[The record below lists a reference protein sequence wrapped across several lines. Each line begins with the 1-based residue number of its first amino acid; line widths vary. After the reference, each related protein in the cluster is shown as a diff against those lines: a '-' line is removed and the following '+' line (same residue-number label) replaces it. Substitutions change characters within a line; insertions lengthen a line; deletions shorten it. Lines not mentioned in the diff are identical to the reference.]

1 MIKVCNYFLFALFLS
16 ISVFSQN
23 ISDKKYITIVP
34 DSNYEAGWFWRF
46 WLGNHWRDLWTTPIK
61 VEILNLNDFDGGL
74 IPIKKGGGLQTKS
87 LRFRSKNGLTWKFRS
102 LDKDPSKLLP
112 PEFQKSIADELLKD
126 QISSSN
132 PYAPLVV
139 SPILSAVGVLESK
152 PRLMYL
158 PDDSLLGEF
167 REEFRNQFGTIEIH
181 PDDYDDEDE
190 NFADAEDVK
199 GTYKLFE
206 HLEKHRDEKI
216 SSTEYL
222 KARLVDLLLGDW
234 DRHMDQWRWAKYEKD
249 YNELWYPIPRDRDQ
263 AFVKYDG
270 ILPELAT
277 YILPQLNSFDME
289 YPSIKSLTWN
299 GRFLDRRI
307 LTEMNKQDW
316 DSVTTFVQNSITDS
330 VIENAIKHLPRKI
343 DSLSENEL
351 KTKLVNRRNH
361 LSEASNEFY
370 DLTNSVAD
378 IFCSIKDDIAFVS
391 RLNNNFTEVKIL
403 NRDGNSYNGK
413 GEVLFSKKFSN
424 LITEEIRIYLNDG
437 DDAAIVTGD
446 CEISP
451 LIRIIGGEG
460 KDELIDSSN
469 VSGYFLSF
477 TPFPHNINKTF
488 FYDSGKKTNIIYSSG
503 TCYDDFETTFPKTL
517 EGKYEPPVID
527 RGNKFIMFPLFGYNS
542 DYGLI
547 ADLNILLFNYDFRKI
562 PFNQKHQ
569 LKISFATR
577 FRKFSVAYNS
587 QFVSTPIR
595 KAYLRIKV
603 LATQQYFINYF
614 GYGNESEYKSD
625 LDKKEFYEVDQKI
638 INIKPELVY
647 SLSDKL
653 DLLLGI
659 SLNHSNTNLEND
671 SLLKGFRYDT
681 YGSGE
686 LNLLGVHPEIEIDL
700 RDNEFYPLK
709 GIYSMIGSDFFPG
722 LFNTQKTFSKYIFD
736 LRSYFTLNFLNQIT
750 CAFRTGGSKVIGTY
764 PYFLGATLGG
774 SENLRAYNKNRF
786 SGDAAIFGQVE
797 LRMYL
802 GYLKFIFNNKIG
814 LNLFAETGRV
824 FAQNEKSDK
833 WHPSYG
839 GGFWVSYLQN
849 ELILSTYIAFSGE
862 STKFSFGFGIG
873 F

>member
-1 MIKVCNYFLFALFLS
+1 MLKVYNYFLFALFLS

-23 ISDKKYITIVP
+23 ISDKKYITIIP
-34 DSNYEAGWFWRF
+34 DSNYQAGWFWRF

-61 VEILNLNDFDGGL
+61 VEILDLKDFDGGL

-87 LRFRSKNGLTWKFRS
+87 LRFKSKNGLTWKFRS

-139 SPILSAVGVLESK
+139 SPILSSVGVLESK
-152 PRLMYL
+152 PRFMYL
-158 PDDSLLGEF
+158 PDNSLLGEF
-167 REEFRNQFGTIEIH
+167 REEFKDQFGTIEIH

-234 DRHMDQWRWAKYEKD
+234 DRHMDQWRWAKYEMNHK
-249 YNELWYPIPRDRDQ
+249 EIWYPIPRDRDQ

-277 YILPQLNSFDME
+277 YILPQLNSFDMDF
-289 YPSIKSLTWN
+289 PSIKSLTWN

-307 LTEMNKQDW
+307 LTEMNKRDW
-316 DSVTTFVQNSITDS
+316 DSVTAFVQNSITDS
-330 VIENAIKHLPRKI
+330 VIENSIKQLPSKI
-343 DSLSENEL
+343 YSLSENEL
-351 KTKLVNRRNH
+351 KSKLVNRRNH

-370 DLTNSVAD
+370 ILTNSVAD
-378 IFCSIKDDIAFVS
+378 IFCSSKDDIAFVS
-391 RLNNNFTEVKIL
+391 RLDNNFTEVRIFK
-403 NRDGNSYNGK
+403 RDGNSFNGK
-413 GEVLFSKKFSN
+413 GEILSSKKFSN
-424 LITEEIRIYLNDG
+424 LITQEIRIYLNDG

-446 CEISP
+446 CDVSP
-451 LIRIIGGEG
+451 TIRIVGGEG

-469 VSGYFLSF
+469 VSGYFISL
-477 TPFPHNINKTF
+477 TPFHDNMNKTY
-488 FYDSGKKTNIIYSSG
+488 FYDSGNKTKIVYSTG
-503 TCYDDFETTFPKTL
+503 TCYDEAETPSPETL
-517 EGKYEPPVID
+517 EEKYEPPVVD
-527 RGNKFIMFPLFGYNS
+527 RGNKFIIFPLFGYNS

-547 ADLNILLFNYDFRKI
+547 ADLNLLLFNYDFRKD
-562 PFNQKHQ
+562 PFNRKHQ

-587 QFVSTPIR
+587 QFISTPFR
-595 KAYLRIKV
+595 KSNLRINA

-614 GYGNESEYKSD
+614 GYGNESEYKSN
-625 LDKKEFYEVDQKI
+625 LDKKEFYEVDQEI
-638 INIKPELVY
+638 INIKPEFVY
-647 SLSDKL
+647 SLSGKL
-653 DLLLGI
+653 DLLFGI
-659 SLNHSNTNLEND
+659 SINHSNTKLEND
-671 SLLKGFRYDT
+671 SLLSGFRYDT

-686 LNLLGVHPEIEIDL
+686 LNLLGIHPAIEIDL
-700 RDNEFYPLK
+700 RDNEYYPLN
-709 GIYSMIGSDFFPG
+709 GFYSVIESEFFPG
-722 LFNTQKTFSKYIFD
+722 IFKSQKAFTKYTFDI
-736 LRSYFTLNFLNQIT
+736 RSYFTLNFQNQIT
-750 CAFRTGGSKVIGTY
+750 LAIRTGGSKVIGTY

-774 SENLRAYNKNRF
+774 TENLRAYNKNRF
-786 SGDAAIFGQVE
+786 SGDAAVFGQVE

-814 LNLFAETGRV
+814 FNLFAETGRV
-824 FAQNEKSDK
+824 FVKDETSDK

-862 STKFSFGFGIG
+862 STKFSFGFGLS